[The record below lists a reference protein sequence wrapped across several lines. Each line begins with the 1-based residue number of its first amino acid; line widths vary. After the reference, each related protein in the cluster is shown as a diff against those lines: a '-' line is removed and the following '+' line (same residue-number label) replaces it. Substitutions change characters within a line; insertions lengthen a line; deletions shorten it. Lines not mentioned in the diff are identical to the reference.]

1 MMDRSFLRR
10 YAASGAVIAG
20 LYLLNRFLLVP
31 LTSCR
36 LLAWHGADF
45 LAGGLMLCL
54 LNGLLC
60 LTRRRPV
67 ERALP
72 ASLFLLACGLFW
84 EVVTPLYL
92 LRSVGDLRD
101 VLAVWLGGVA
111 LLSLW
116 RVWDRLGPCSAP
128 PGPPP
133 WPGPGLAQR
142 HRLSL
147 TWCPWP
153 ARPCSSRNTL
163 RRSTGW

>member
-101 VLAVWLGGVA
+101 VLAVWLGA
-111 LLSLW
+111 WL
-116 RVWDRLGPCSAP
+116 C
-128 PGPPP
+128 
-133 WPGPGLAQR
+133 
-142 HRLSL
+142 
-147 TWCPWP
+147 CPSGG
-153 ARPCSSRNTL
+153 CG
-163 RRSTGW
+163 TGWGLEAEHVKRPRRE

>member
-1 MMDRSFLRR
+1 MVDRSFLRR

-67 ERALP
+67 ERAL
-72 ASLFLLACGLFW
+72 
-84 EVVTPLYL
+84 TPLYL
-92 LRSVGDLRD
+92 PRSVGDLRD

-116 RVWDRLGPCSAP
+116 RVWDRLGPGS
-128 PGPPP
+128 
-133 WPGPGLAQR
+133 
-142 HRLSL
+142 
-147 TWCPWP
+147 
-153 ARPCSSRNTL
+153 
-163 RRSTGW
+163 

>member
-92 LRSVGDLRD
+92 
-101 VLAVWLGGVA
+101 
-111 LLSLW
+111 SLI
-116 RVWDRLGPCSAP
+116 
-128 PGPPP
+128 
-133 WPGPGLAQR
+133 
-142 HRLSL
+142 HI
-147 TWCPWP
+147 
-153 ARPCSSRNTL
+153 
-163 RRSTGW
+163 

>member
-36 LLAWHGADF
+36 LLAWHGADT
-45 LAGGLMLCL
+45 LAGGGMLCL
-54 LNGLLC
+54 LNGLL
-60 LTRRRPV
+60 LLSRRRPV
-67 ERALP
+67 ERVLP
-72 ASLFLLACGLFW
+72 ASLFLLGCGLFW

-116 RVWDRLGPCSAP
+116 RVWDRLGPGS
-128 PGPPP
+128 
-133 WPGPGLAQR
+133 
-142 HRLSL
+142 
-147 TWCPWP
+147 
-153 ARPCSSRNTL
+153 
-163 RRSTGW
+163 